1 MILSLTISNFL
12 SFKDPVTFSFEA
24 TRDKH
29 LEEYHVVE
37 IVPGVRLTKLGIA
50 YGANASGKSNLIHA
64 FDFLRD
70 FLLKSQESKD
80 VQTGAIPFLLND
92 TSKELP
98 SEFILKFY
106 AQGKKHI
113 YSLKMTQNH
122 VVEESLLYYPGTQP
136 AELFSRTLHQNVS
149 KLWFNPKLKISIAL
163 KEEIEAKC
171 LINMSVFAAYNKVN
185 VQVQEIDFVIS
196 WIKEK
201 YLFPV
206 LPEVKNLE
214 SFTED
219 LILKDKNVKNYILKF
234 LYEADF
240 NINDIRIDI
249 EEQPVNEQFIN
260 WAIDKGLPEDEKER
274 LKKDKTI
281 QILNTH
287 FTHRVMDN
295 SGMESFHNLPESLE
309 SEGTIRAMGLS
320 GVMYKLIQQNAFVAI
335 DEIESSFHPRLI
347 EFFIEYFIKQSSSS
361 QLLVTT
367 HYDGLLEEE
376 DLFRN
381 DNIWFTNKKAD
392 GSTDLYSLSDFKGVN
407 RISSIQKAY
416 KYGKFSA
423 VPNI

>member
-1 MILSLTISNFL
+1 MIQSLTISNYL
-12 SFKDPVTFSFEA
+12 SFKDPVTISFEA

-37 IVPGVRLTKLGIA
+37 IAPGVKLTKLGIV

-64 FDFLRD
+64 FDFLRG
-70 FLLKSQESKD
+70 FLLKSQENKD
-80 VQTGAIPFLLND
+80 IQTGVIPFLLDD

-98 SEFILKFY
+98 SAFELKFY
-106 AQGKKHI
+106 AEGKKHV
-113 YSLKMTQNH
+113 YSLKATEH
-122 VVEESLLYYPGTQP
+122 HIVEESLQYYPGTQP
-136 AELFSRTLHQNVS
+136 ALLFSRKLKQNVS
-149 KLWFNPKLKISIAL
+149 ELWFSPKLKISSAI

-185 VQVQEIDFVIS
+185 VNAREIDSVIS
-196 WIKEK
+196 WIKER
-201 YLFPV
+201 YLMPV
-206 LPEVKNLE
+206 LPKTTYLD
-214 SFTED
+214 SFTEN
-219 LILKDKNVKNYILKF
+219 LILKDKSIKNYILKF

-240 NINDIRIDI
+240 NINDIHVDI
-249 EEQPVNEQFIN
+249 IEQPVNEMFIN
-260 WAIDKGLPEDEKER
+260 WAIDKGLPDDEKER

-281 QILNTH
+281 KILKTL
-287 FTHRVMDN
+287 FTHRVTDN
-295 SGMESFHNLPESLE
+295 SGTKSLHNLPESLE

-381 DNIWFTNKKAD
+381 DNIWFTNKKGD